1 MFNCLTRKY
10 KQVRFIWP
18 SLWPLHGNSI
28 SLKIMTLAVS
38 YHAIET
44 HCLSLYLSL
53 LSSSWSKGPKE
64 AGNRTLE
71 QRYVVGGESVRVW
84 RQEIGN
90 WWKYDYWNRISCL
103 EFIMWNA
110 RSVSSLTRFPVLL
123 IMRKGELPKLSHSYW
138 AGSETHIITV
148 EIIILK
154 FFFFFRLFFDT
165 M

>member
-1 MFNCLTRKY
+1 M
-10 KQVRFIWP
+10 RFIWP

-103 EFIMWNA
+103 EFIMKCQ
-110 RSVSSLTRFPVLL
+110 VSFLSDQVPCPVDHEKGWTPQTESFLL
-123 IMRKGELPKLSHSYW
+123 SRVRN
-138 AGSETHIITV
+138 THYHCRNHYFKV
-148 EIIILK
+148 FFLLQIILWYNVRAH
-154 FFFFFRLFFDT
+154 F
-165 M
+165 